1 MLGQHLDELHADDD
15 GQRVGEKFLHIVAVA
30 LHKQFRQPAQ
40 QRDGGDD
47 QPYQHHQRDQHLDDA
62 GSLRDLVTEHVLEMF
77 LVAVEFSSVNFRETG
92 KLGGGVFRHGAAL
105 LWWVN
110 QILFSSL

>member
-62 GSLRDLVTEHVLEMF
+62 GSLRDLVTEHMLEML
-77 LVAVEFSSVNFRETG
+77 LVAVKLPSINFRETE

-105 LWWVN
+105 LWWVIL
-110 QILFSSL
+110 ILFSSL